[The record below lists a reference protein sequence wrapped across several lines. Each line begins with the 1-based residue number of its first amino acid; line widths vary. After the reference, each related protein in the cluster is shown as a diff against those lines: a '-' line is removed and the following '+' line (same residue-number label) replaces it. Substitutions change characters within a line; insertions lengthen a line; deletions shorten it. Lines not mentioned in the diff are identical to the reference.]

1 MGSRRAAVHRVAGRA
16 AREICAKVNASFAA
30 RSRKIP
36 TALRGSLPAAHPAA
50 STAFRL
56 PPEAIVI
63 RVVKFVHGSLID
75 LKGPEVWI

>member
-1 MGSRRAAVHRVAGRA
+1 MRHRRSAQ
-16 AREICAKVNASFAA
+16 KVNASFAA
-30 RSRKIP
+30 RRRKIP

-63 RVVKFVHGSLID
+63 RVVKFIHDSLID
-75 LKGPEVWI
+75 LKGTEAWF